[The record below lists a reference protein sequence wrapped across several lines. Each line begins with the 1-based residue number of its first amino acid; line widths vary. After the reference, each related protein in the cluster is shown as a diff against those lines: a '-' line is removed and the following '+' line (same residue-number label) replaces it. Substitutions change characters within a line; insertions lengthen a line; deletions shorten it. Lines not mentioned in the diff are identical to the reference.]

1 MSLLQR
7 VMFEAPWWSIAI
19 NAHFVPRRALHRAIA
34 EVAADLRGRI
44 LDAGC
49 GTQPYRRLLREASQ
63 VVGVDLSRTEGRRPD
78 VLFDGHR
85 LPFRDGSFDG
95 VLCNQVLEHV
105 FTPEQF
111 LRELLRVLAP
121 GGRLVLTVP
130 FAWGEHE
137 QPHDAA
143 RYTSFGL
150 RDLLERAGFRLRCQR
165 KLVGGVAA
173 MAALLADQMNRG
185 LRRWPAPLR
194 LALRALLI
202 APVSLAGWAL
212 VAWRSSEPSSFYL
225 DNLAVAEKPG
235 PA

>member
-130 FAWGEHE
+130 FAWGEHSNRMM
-137 QPHDAA
+137 PRATPPSACATCSSARVSACGASASSSAA
-143 RYTSFGL
+143 WPRW
-150 RDLLERAGFRLRCQR
+150 RRC
-165 KLVGGVAA
+165 
-173 MAALLADQMNRG
+173 
-185 LRRWPAPLR
+185 WPIR
-194 LALRALLI
+194 
-202 APVSLAGWAL
+202 
-212 VAWRSSEPSSFYL
+212 
-225 DNLAVAEKPG
+225 
-235 PA
+235 